1 MTYILL
7 DIIICFIFIFS
18 CFSVGLVLK
27 LLLFL
32 EYSVKGRCPKEKKEQ
47 NKFTFFFQFLKEISI
62 THSL

>member
-32 EYSVKGRCPKEKKEQ
+32 EYSVKGRCPKEKKEH
-47 NKFTFFFQFLKEISI
+47 NKFTFFSVSERKLYNF
-62 THSL
+62 

>member
-18 CFSVGLVLK
+18 CFSVGLAPK

-32 EYSVKGRCPKEKKEQ
+32 EYSVKGRCPDEKKEH
-47 NKFTFFFQFLKEISI
+47 NKFTFFFSF
-62 THSL
+62 

>member
-18 CFSVGLVLK
+18 CFSVGLALK

-32 EYSVKGRCPKEKKEQ
+32 EYSVKGRCPKEKKEHK
-47 NKFTFFFQFLKEISI
+47 KFTFFSVSERNLYNF
-62 THSL
+62 